1 MNSFLLQCKS
11 VKSFLLQYNTV
22 ISFPLQYNAMNSFFL
37 SHSGKCVWFLN
48 KMPMIT
54 QKTHIIDLFPGAFS
68 ASGKSPGFSFAKNKA
83 IVYLGRIF
91 ELVLE

>member
-1 MNSFLLQCKS
+1 
-11 VKSFLLQYNTV
+11 
-22 ISFPLQYNAMNSFFL
+22 
-37 SHSGKCVWFLN
+37 
-48 KMPMIT
+48 MIT
-54 QKTHIIDLFPGAFS
+54 QKTPIIDLFPGAFS